1 MNHELIRELALSL
14 PEVTEGLPF
23 DQHSLVFKVHGKLF
37 AILSLDSYPPRINL
51 KNDPDLNLELRDQ
64 HPYIIPGYHMNK
76 QHWNTIIAEEYAD
89 WDLIQGLIQTSYQL
103 VWQKLPKKVRE
114 DLR

>member
-1 MNHELIRELALSL
+1 MLQKASHL
-14 PEVTEGLPF
+14 
-23 DQHSLVFKVHGKLF
+23 
-37 AILSLDSYPPRINL
+37 ILSLDSYPPSINL
-51 KNDPDLNLELRDQ
+51 KNDPDLNLELRDR

-89 WDLIQGLIQTSYQL
+89 WDLIQGLIKTSYQL